1 MSIFQKH
8 TFRKLSTLDLTL
20 IAIMAAI
27 IAVCAWITVPLPVGV
42 PFTMQTFG
50 LFFALCML
58 GGNRGT
64 LSAVVY
70 ILLGVAGAPVFSGFQ
85 GGLGVLSGLTG
96 GYITGFILSGIAYII
111 VTGIF
116 GEKTVPT
123 MIALVLGMVMY
134 YAFGTA
140 WFMVAYAKNVGSI
153 GLFAALSKC
162 VFPFII
168 PDLVKMAL
176 AFTLAKRVKKYVKA

>member
-1 MSIFQKH
+1 MGIFQRN
-8 TFRKLSTLDLTL
+8 TGRKLSTLDMALV
-20 IAIMAAI
+20 AIMAAI

-64 LSAVVY
+64 LSVVVY
-70 ILLGVAGAPVFSGFQ
+70 ILLGIAGAPVFSGFQ
-85 GGLGVLSGLTG
+85 GGMGVLSGMTG
-96 GYITGFILSGIAYII
+96 GYITGFILSGIVYILI
-111 VTGIF
+111 TGIF
-116 GEKTVPT
+116 GEKNIP
-123 MIALVLGMVMY
+123 MLIALLLGMVMY
-134 YAFGTA
+134 YSFGTA